1 MNWKKKF
8 MWAASFLV
16 SLFVCGTALAAGNDA
31 SADTSAQGKEEN
43 QVYRFGTENNANDI
57 TETEASAAESGAAGF
72 ENKEMDLYEGEW
84 VGDGEDWQYRLT
96 DGSFLKASWLKSLV
110 LSGKKQLYAAG
121 TPENRH
127 KPLLFRRERRDD
139 DWLDL

>member
-31 SADTSAQGKEEN
+31 SADTPAQGKEEN

-57 TETEASAAESGAAGF
+57 TETEASAAESGAAGRVGRRRRGLAVPPDGWQLF
-72 ENKEMDLYEGEW
+72 ESVLAEIEW
-84 VGDGEDWQYRLT
+84 
-96 DGSFLKASWLKSLV
+96 SLV

>member
-31 SADTSAQGKEEN
+31 SADTPAQGKEEN
-43 QVYRFGTENNANDI
+43 QVYRFGAENNVNDR
-57 TETEASAAESGAAGF
+57 TETKASAAESGAAGF
-72 ENKEMDLYEGEW
+72 ENKEMYLYEGEW

-96 DGSFLKASWLKSLV
+96 DGSFLKASWLK
-110 LSGKKQLYAAG
+110 
-121 TPENRH
+121 
-127 KPLLFRRERRDD
+127 
-139 DWLDL
+139 

>member
-31 SADTSAQGKEEN
+31 FADTPAQSKEEN

-57 TETEASAAESGAAGF
+57 TETEASWA
-72 ENKEMDLYEGEW
+72 
-84 VGDGEDWQYRLT
+84 
-96 DGSFLKASWLKSLV
+96 
-110 LSGKKQLYAAG
+110 
-121 TPENRH
+121 
-127 KPLLFRRERRDD
+127 RRCV
-139 DWLDL
+139 

>member
-31 SADTSAQGKEEN
+31 FADTPAQGKEEN

-57 TETEASAAESGAAGF
+57 TETEASATESGAAGF
-72 ENKEMDLYEGEW
+72 ENKEMYLYEGEW

-96 DGSFLKASWLKSLV
+96 DGSFLKASWLKSNGHWYYL
-110 LSGKKQLYAAG
+110 GKSS
-121 TPENRH
+121 
-127 KPLLFRRERRDD
+127 
-139 DWLDL
+139 

>member
-31 SADTSAQGKEEN
+31 SADTPAQGKEEN
-43 QVYRFGTENNANDI
+43 QVYRFSTENNVNDI

-72 ENKEMDLYEGEW
+72 ESAEHEKSAGEN
-84 VGDGEDWQYRLT
+84 V
-96 DGSFLKASWLKSLV
+96 SV
-110 LSGKKQLYAAG
+110 
-121 TPENRH
+121 
-127 KPLLFRRERRDD
+127 
-139 DWLDL
+139 